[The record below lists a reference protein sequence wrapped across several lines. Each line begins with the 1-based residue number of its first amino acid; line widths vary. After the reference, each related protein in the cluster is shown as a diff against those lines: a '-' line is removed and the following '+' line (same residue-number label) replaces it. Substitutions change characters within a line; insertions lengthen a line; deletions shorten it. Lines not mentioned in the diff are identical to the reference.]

1 MPSKIVR
8 LPRTDVGV
16 STLNDDIGGL
26 LQATLTIPSKDM
38 VALVRNYI
46 IGNSPLAANEL
57 GLFTVKGGIT
67 SDKYAI
73 AMLSKAKHL
82 WSSRKDGCQFSPKG
96 AIGSERAEFEL
107 QPIEYDGV
115 QCPDEFFGSEW
126 ETMFGTG
133 DPFEML
139 STQTGAFALDAIV
152 KIIIDSLHSDFWNLI
167 MYGSHPIITTAQ
179 TNGTY
184 TVSETEWADFK
195 DQMKNIGGFITT
207 ADFLRTSGRD
217 NFNVAID
224 PAAVDGEDYI
234 GDVRTDLFKRVRDAA
249 TPMMKTNMKR
259 KNGVGNVG
267 RTVFLVSSGIFRKY
281 KDELIEQYKAIP
293 VSYMLQTTGIDGT
306 KYAMEDVLIWD
317 GNVIVEFD
325 ELTEID
331 TLIGYN
337 THMVLATVPGNIPI
351 LYNANTARGSKNIG
365 TDFGLKIQAST
376 DLKEKGKI
384 YMHANMKVATGII
397 NPDLCVYAV
406 LRESQDQS

>member
-1 MPSKIVR
+1 MPSRIVK
-8 LPRTDVGV
+8 LPSTSVGV
-16 STLNDDIGGL
+16 STMANDIGDL
-26 LQATLTIPSKDM
+26 LQATLTIPSKEM

-46 IGNSPLAANEL
+46 IGRSPLAANEL
-57 GLFTVKGGIT
+57 GLFTIKGGIAN
-67 SDKYAI
+67 DKFAI
-73 AMLSKAKHL
+73 AMLSKARHL

-96 AIGSERAEFEL
+96 SIGSQRAEFEL

-139 STQTGAFALDAIV
+139 QTEAGAFALDAV
-152 KIIIDSLHSDFWNLI
+152 VRIIIDSLQQDFWNLI
-167 MYGSHPIITTAQ
+167 MYGSHPIITAAE

-207 ADFLRTSGRD
+207 ADFLRTAGRD
-217 NFNVAID
+217 NFNVTID
-224 PAAVDGEDYI
+224 AGDVNGEEYT
-234 GDVRTDLFKRVRDAA
+234 GAVRTDLFKRVREAA
-249 TPMMKTNMKR
+249 LPIMKTQMKR
-259 KNGVGNVG
+259 KSFGNISSL
-267 RTVFLVSSGIFRKY
+267 FLCSRGIFNKY
-281 KDELIEQYKAIP
+281 KDELIAQFNNLP
-293 VSYMLQTTGIDGT
+293 VAYTIQTTGIDGT
-306 KYAMEDVLIWD
+306 KYAMEDVLLWD
-317 GNVIVEFD
+317 GNVIMCFD
-325 ELTEID
+325 ELAEID
-331 TLIGYN
+331 TIVGYN
-337 THMVLATVPGNIPI
+337 THMVFATIPGNIPI

-365 TDFGLKIQAST
+365 SDFGLKIQQSA

-406 LRESQDQS
+406 LRESTLDES